1 MRTVRVSGTEN
12 YADEAPELLKRYES
26 ISFADAHRLVTHLI
40 PTAPS
45 RVLDIGSGTG
55 RDAAGFAAL
64 GHSVVAVEP
73 TEEFRRGAMLL
84 HPSPMIEWLDDSL
97 PDLAAI
103 RARGDEFD
111 VVMLTAVWMHLDA
124 LQRRRAIPN
133 VAALVRNGGVVMMSL
148 RHGPVPPGRHMFE
161 VSAEETIAL
170 AQPLELCCILRQ
182 KAEPSLRQPG
192 VTWTW
197 LAFQKE
203 PLPAAG
209 GPSRGER
216 PARAGT
222 PPSSGQDRG
231 VR

>member
-1 MRTVRVSGTEN
+1 MRAIRVSGTEN
-12 YADEAPELLKRYES
+12 YADEAPELLKRYDS

-148 RHGPVPPGRHMFE
+148 RHGPVPPGRRMFE